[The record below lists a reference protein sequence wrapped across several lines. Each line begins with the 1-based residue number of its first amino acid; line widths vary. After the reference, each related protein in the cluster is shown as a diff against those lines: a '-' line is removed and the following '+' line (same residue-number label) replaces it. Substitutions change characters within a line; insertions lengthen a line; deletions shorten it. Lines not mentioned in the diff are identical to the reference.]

1 LKNKLLDDTFNEVL
15 LQSIITKYYYKVLL
29 QSIIKMSY
37 HTGSE
42 KDGAIMILLFFII
55 IIPMEIIKT
64 IYCPKRKHYYSIDDA
79 KIARDKVK
87 ITNYYAMNIRNI
99 VTGTICLYLI
109 CYFDYS
115 FDKMKIKI
123 INSIIC
129 LIPFYEYSSFTD
141 YRFNEFDKLIKK
153 WRKHY

>member
-1 LKNKLLDDTFNEVL
+1 
-15 LQSIITKYYYKVLL
+15 
-29 QSIIKMSY
+29 MSY

-55 IIPMEIIKT
+55 IIPMTIIKT
-64 IYCPKRKHYYSIDDA
+64 IYCPKRKHYDSIDDA

-87 ITNYYAMNIRNI
+87 ITNKYAMYIRNI
-99 VTGTICLYLI
+99 VTGIICLYLI